1 MVPGASSPA
10 RAMASPRATTS
21 WIPCSKPRAPLATS
35 AVYSPRLCPAQAAGV
50 RPMRSTASSTTRLST
65 VVASC
70 AFSVWVS
77 SSIGA
82 CEQQVG
88 QVAVGGG
95 GRLFDDFPRGVV
107 DPRFTHAGAL

>member
-21 WIPCSKPRAPLATS
+21 WIPSSKVSAPLATS

-50 RPMRSTASSTTRLST
+50 RPRRSTASRTTRLST
-65 VVASC
+65 VVASW
-70 AFSVWVS
+70 AFSVLVS

-82 CEQQVG
+82 SS
-88 QVAVGGG
+88 
-95 GRLFDDFPRGVV
+95 RR
-107 DPRFTHAGAL
+107 